1 MNDSTIAREI
11 IINDLFR
18 RILATE
24 GQLRLLDL
32 AWREFSLLVADTGKT
47 DESFIEAAL
56 TRARRIIDEE
66 DQSDEQP
73 DD

>member
-1 MNDSTIAREI
+1 MNDSTIARDI

-18 RILATE
+18 RIVATE

-56 TRARRIIDEE
+56 TRARRIINEE
-66 DQSDEQP
+66 ESDEQP